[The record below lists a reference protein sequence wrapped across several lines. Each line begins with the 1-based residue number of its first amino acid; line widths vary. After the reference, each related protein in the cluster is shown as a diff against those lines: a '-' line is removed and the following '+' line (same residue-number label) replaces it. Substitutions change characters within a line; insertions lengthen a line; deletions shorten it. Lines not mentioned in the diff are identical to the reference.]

1 MNRRDTVLALLV
13 LGAAS
18 RPFSA
23 FAQQSGKVWRIG
35 FLSPDAADSREG
47 KFILREFPVALR
59 RYGYVEGHNLL
70 IEWRS
75 PDGQR
80 ATLKSLAEDLVRQ
93 NVDLIVARTSNPV
106 WAAMAATPTIPIV
119 MLNGNFPVETGL
131 VQSLAKPGGNVTG
144 TAYAS
149 VETFEKLLQLLK
161 EFAPKTT
168 RTAFLAASPSEPRA
182 AQQLNAVAEAMRRSA
197 ERLGMSFQGFDVGS
211 GTLEEVMA
219 ALQNMAKS
227 RIESMVYFGDPRY
240 RAHQAAIADFLRS
253 HRIASISIIQGFADI
268 GGLAHYAPD
277 VFAIFDRTASYVDRI
292 QKGARP
298 ADLPVELPAKYEL
311 AVNLKTAKALGITV
325 AQSLRVRA
333 DRVIE

>member
-1 MNRRDTVLALLV
+1 MDRRRFVALVGSALAAPL
-13 LGAAS
+13 
-18 RPFSA
+18 A

-47 KFILREFPVALR
+47 KFILREFSVALR
-59 RYGYVEGHNLL
+59 RHGYTEGRNLL

-80 ATLKSLAEDLVRQ
+80 ATLTSLAEDMVRQ
-93 NVDLIVARTSNPV
+93 NVDLIVARTSGPV
-106 WAAMAATPTIPIV
+106 LAAMAATPTIPIV

-149 VETFEKLLQLLK
+149 VETFEKLMQLLK
-161 EFAPKTT
+161 ELAPKTT
-168 RTAFLAASPSEPRA
+168 RTAFFAVSHAEPRL
-182 AQQLNAVAEAMRRSA
+182 AQQSNAFQEAMRRSA

-219 ALQNMAKS
+219 ALENMAKS

-240 RAHQAAIADFLRS
+240 RAHQAAIADFLRR
-253 HRIASISIIQGFADI
+253 HRIASISIIQGFADV

-277 VFAIFDRTASYVDRI
+277 VLSIFDRTASYVDRI
-292 QKGARP
+292 LKGVRP

-311 AVNLKTAKALGITV
+311 AVNLKTANAIGVTIP
-325 AQSLRVRA
+325 QSILVRA
-333 DRVIE
+333 ERVIE

>member
-1 MNRRDTVLALLV
+1 MQYRRRQFLIASGALL
-13 LGAAS
+13 AAQT
-18 RPFSA
+18 A

-59 RYGYVEGHNLL
+59 RYGYVEGRNLL

-93 NVDLIVARTSNPV
+93 NVDLIVARTSGPV
-106 WAAMAATPTIPIV
+106 LAAMSATPTIPIV

-131 VQSLAKPGGNVTG
+131 VQSLPKPGGNVTG

-168 RTAFLAASPSEPRA
+168 RTAFLAVSPSEPRA
-182 AQQLNAVAEAMRRSA
+182 AQQANPVTAAMRRSA
-197 ERLGMSFQGFDVGS
+197 ERLGTSFQGFDVGS
-211 GTLEEVMA
+211 GTLEEVTA
-219 ALQNMAKS
+219 ALENMLKS
-227 RIESMVYFGDPRY
+227 RIESMVYLGEPRY
-240 RAHQAAIADFLRS
+240 RAHQAAIVDFLRS

-292 QKGARP
+292 LKGARP
-298 ADLPVELPAKYEL
+298 ADLPVELPAKYVL
-311 AVNLKTAKALGITV
+311 GVNLTTAKALGIKIP
-325 AQSLRVRA
+325 QSMLIRA
-333 DRVIE
+333 DQVIE